1 MANLF
6 KTRFVPNPDG
16 TDSARA
22 ITNANTVFVHT
33 YVGDDFSGDGTREYP
48 FKSMFKAV
56 QKSGISN
63 IVFRGVINEYFS
75 ISSVRLIGDD
85 INQRF
90 LFLNYNPS
98 LYLYEVSDAG
108 CYNMTVDSVNGTANS
123 RCWYRSIIQKYNIG
137 ALDRFDYL
145 LVKDIIHGSSDDGRR
160 DHYLHQ
166 STFFGNEITTCTVR
180 NSIQIVEFN
189 YMNSNFGYNLY
200 TIFPSTCIFKYFS
213 TPIIQP
219 IWTNDS
225 KANIQLLRDA
235 YVVAGM
241 PIDDSTS
248 LFVKDSFG
256 NETCRVI
263 KEQKNGGTSANI
275 FNAYNE
281 DGTVQDYSLNPASNN
296 EALYASDLGGYVGC
310 FKPAAKIDLIND
322 LSEAINVNADG
333 TESSEQGLLLMRKMV
348 SGVKSI
354 EFDTTSNQ
362 VWNRCTS
369 NTVNIPNGVKYN
381 GSNVNSDDGSAFGYY
396 FGKHQ
401 NLMNPLSLLPTDILE
416 PNTIY
421 KVCNLNRDIY
431 SAVVFNGTQY
441 LPDYFFKTGTSVLN
455 FTLLNGD
462 SGTNVKKVLATPLE
476 SIEIL
481 PYDNMDT
488 PSLDF
493 PRYSAPFFGD
503 VQMLFHKVGVNI
515 DKPVLFSEVENDKI
529 SYYDNWAVTNA
540 DQEFVTLANDT
551 ANYYYKIPVLKFMR
565 VELNAHFNADYD
577 Q

>member
-63 IVFRGVINEYFS
+63 IVFRGVINEYFNLGDKN
-75 ISSVRLIGDD
+75 LIGDE
-85 INQRF
+85 INQQL
-90 LFLNYNPS
+90 LFLNYNPIIHEGLS
-98 LYLYEVSDAG
+98 
-108 CYNMTVDSVNGTANS
+108 CFNMTVDSVSGINNS
-123 RCWYRSIIQKYNIG
+123 RSWFHSIINNYNIG
-137 ALDRFDYL
+137 GLNDFSYL
-145 LVKDIIHGSSDDGRR
+145 FINHIVHGSSNDGRR
-160 DHYLHQ
+160 DHYLYQ
-166 STFFGNEITTCTVR
+166 STFLGNEISWCTAK

-189 YMNSNFGYNLY
+189 FLGISLYGYNTY
-200 TIFPSTCIFKYFS
+200 MVFPSTCIFKYLS
-213 TPIIQP
+213 VPITQP
-219 IWTNDS
+219 VWTNDS
-225 KANIQLLRDA
+225 KANIQLVRNA
-235 YVVAGM
+235 YVSAGM
-241 PIDDSTS
+241 SVADSIL
-248 LFVKDSFG
+248 LFAKDSFG
-256 NETCRVI
+256 NETCRIV
-263 KEQKNGGTSANI
+263 KEQRNGGTSANI
-275 FNAYNE
+275 FNAYNT
-281 DGTVQDYSLNPASNN
+281 DGTVSDYSLNPQSNN

-310 FKPAAKIDLIND
+310 FKPATSIDIIND
-322 LSEAINVNADG
+322 LSESVNVDDLGNS
-333 TESSEQGLLLMRKMV
+333 TVEQGLLVV
-348 SGVKSI
+348 SKTVNNIKSI
-354 EFDTTSNQ
+354 EFSTISGQ
-362 VWNRCTS
+362 IWNRCTS
-369 NTVNIPNGVKYN
+369 NTFNIPNGVKYN
-381 GSNVNSDDGSAFGYY
+381 GSNIMSDDGSAFGYY

-441 LPDYFFKTGTSVLN
+441 LPDYFFKTGSDVLN

-481 PYDNMDT
+481 PFDNMDT
-488 PSLDF
+488 PSIDF
-493 PRYSAPFFGD
+493 PRYSAPLFGN
-503 VQMLFHKVGVNI
+503 VQMLYHKIGVNI
-515 DKPVLFSEVENDKI
+515 DKPVLFSEVTNDKI